1 MGRPRKGVTDAER
14 IFAQVDFGL
23 CWEWTGY
30 VMSPETPG
38 KGHGRVRVDGRKVL
52 VHRWVWEHLVG
63 PIPAHLELDHL
74 CRNNRCC
81 NPDHLEPVTHR
92 VNVLR
97 GNAPAAHHARQTHC
111 GQGHEFTPEN
121 TKTDSRGNRCCR
133 TCNRGWQR
141 NYAQRQAA

>member
-1 MGRPRKGVTDAER
+1 MGRPAGNPAPADR

-30 VMSPETPG
+30 
-38 KGHGRVRVDGRKVL
+38 KLKHGHGRTTVAGRKVL
-52 VHRWVWEHLVG
+52 VHVWVWEHLVG
-63 PIPAHLELDHL
+63 PIPAGLEIDHL
-74 CRNNRCC
+74 CRNTCCC
-81 NPDHLEPVTHR
+81 NPDHLEPVTHQ

-111 GQGHEFTPEN
+111 KRGHKFTPEN
-121 TKTDSRGNRCCR
+121 TKKGSRGDRVCR

-141 NYAQRQAA
+141 SYQQRRNASQSAA